1 MTHLSRTLLL
11 AALAMGIAA
20 CDSSPAA
27 TTAQEKASRFP
38 ALDMSDIMMA
48 KLVCTEGL
56 VNGLARG
63 DLEQVAASAERM
75 RELSERA
82 SWMVHD
88 TVTYLALSGTFRA
101 QLEEMVRHA
110 NAGDR
115 SALVSDFVAVTNTC
129 VACHAYL
136 QEERLQQSL
145 PGRLSRSSQPSALMR
160 ISAASRP

>member
-1 MTHLSRTLLL
+1 MTHLHRTLLL
-11 AALAMGIAA
+11 AALATGIAA
-20 CDSSPAA
+20 CETSPAA
-27 TTAQEKASRFP
+27 PPAQEKASRFP

-48 KLVCTEGL
+48 KLICTEGL

-63 DLEQVAASAERM
+63 DLAQVAASAERM

-88 TVTYLALSGTFRA
+88 TVTYLALSDTFRG
-101 QLEEMVRHA
+101 QLEQMVRHA
-110 NAGDR
+110 DAGDR
-115 SALVSDFVAVTNTC
+115 SALVADFVAVTNTC

-145 PGRLSRSSQPSALMR
+145 PGRLSRSPQPSALAR
-160 ISAASRP
+160 IASPPLP